1 MLMRI
6 GRRAHGARARNFLVT
21 GQIEARC
28 LGEFL
33 LAYFPVPQNC
43 CRKGNHLFSICISQ
57 KICLD
62 RHVIRFELLPPN
74 TDIAAKLSIN
84 NSSDNSHRH

>member
-6 GRRAHGARARNFLVT
+6 GRHAHNPRTRNFLVT
-21 GQIEARC
+21 GQIEAIC

-43 CRKGNHLFSICISQ
+43 YRKGNNLFSICICQ
-57 KICLD
+57 KVCLD
-62 RHVIRFELLPPN
+62 RHTIRFECLSPN
-74 TDIAAKLSIN
+74 TGIASKFSN
-84 NSSDNSHRH
+84 NSSSVNSHRC